1 MTGIEKPTQ
10 TAKTACFRYSLTT
23 NRHIFVKKCP
33 ENAPTAYMKICDSV
47 NGGQVEKTHKT
58 PRPPDKGDDVQIHR
72 QVTEQ
77 KTARAMT
84 PPRSEKEDKYDRIIR
99 TNPLFSVRVLRC
111 AP

>member
-77 KTARAMT
+77 KIAQAMT
-84 PPRSEKEDKYDRIIR
+84 PTRSEKEDKYDRLIGRFYRACFFMI
-99 TNPLFSVRVLRC
+99 
-111 AP
+111 